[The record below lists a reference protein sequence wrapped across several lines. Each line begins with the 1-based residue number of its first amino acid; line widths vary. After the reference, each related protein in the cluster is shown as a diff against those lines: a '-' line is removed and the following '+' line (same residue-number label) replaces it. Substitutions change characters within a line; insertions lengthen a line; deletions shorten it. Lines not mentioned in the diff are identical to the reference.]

1 MKKKLAMVTVT
12 ILMVSVIT
20 NYFLNGGKPDWI
32 NVCSAL
38 LACILGIL
46 FVLRLEKRENT

>member
-1 MKKKLAMVTVT
+1 MKKKLAAVT
-12 ILMVSVIT
+12 ITILLVSVIT
-20 NYFLNGGKPDWI
+20 NYFLDSGKPDWI
-32 NVCSAL
+32 NVSSAL